1 MSFTDTERVILA
13 NQYEILGK
21 LGNEQAYPI
30 KTTQVL
36 PLVG

>member
-21 LGNEQAYPI
+21 LGNEQAYP
-30 KTTQVL
+30 KGTSYFTLQTY
-36 PLVG
+36 

>member
-21 LGNEQAYPI
+21 LGDEQAYPSG
-30 KTTQVL
+30 TN
-36 PLVG
+36 

>member
-21 LGNEQAYPI
+21 LGNEQAYLSGTSYFAP
-30 KTTQVL
+30 
-36 PLVG
+36 

>member
-21 LGNEQAYPI
+21 LGNEQAYPSG
-30 KTTQVL
+30 TT
-36 PLVG
+36 

>member
-21 LGNEQAYPI
+21 LGNEQAYP
-30 KTTQVL
+30 KETSYFTLQTY
-36 PLVG
+36 